1 MRTFKI
7 YSLCKFKIYNS
18 VLLTIVT
25 MLYST
30 TPGLIYFINKFYI
43 YTYFINKF
51 YIYTYFINKFYICKF
66 LSFDHL
72 HP

>member
-30 TPGLIYFINKFYI
+30 TPGLIYFITASFYLLTI
-43 YTYFINKF
+43 FTHKTDKN
-51 YIYTYFINKFYICKF
+51 
-66 LSFDHL
+66 LSTF
-72 HP
+72 